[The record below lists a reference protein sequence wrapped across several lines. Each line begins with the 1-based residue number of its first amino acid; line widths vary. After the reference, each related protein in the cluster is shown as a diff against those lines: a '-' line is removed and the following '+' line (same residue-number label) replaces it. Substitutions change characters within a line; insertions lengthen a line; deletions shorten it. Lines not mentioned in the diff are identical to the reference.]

1 MSKFS
6 IVFSLALALISFAS
20 SAAER
25 VGDWYVNIPASV
37 FAQMS
42 SSERTCAER
51 ATSLFNKNSFKAAA
65 AEWKRF
71 QTEFITTAS
80 EDVAA
85 WAAFFYAFSLDKAK
99 ERFKAVEMFGE
110 AIELYPDSFASGL
123 ALYFRARSH
132 IENGNTTKGIEDLV
146 QFVSNPDFNTHHVA
160 YAAYNT
166 LAWDSLSKGKVQEA
180 ISYWTSVKELPSRG
194 NLSIWRS
201 ATWQLTLLRCL
212 SNPAAEIS
220 AIANNTEVD
229 FERRRVLLRE
239 WRRNMWNALTRPNS
253 VVEAYFKK
261 ESKKAD
267 IKVARNEYLKKMA
280 VAFSKIASPVY
291 KKCDGGDWELLI
303 DDYET
308 VAELMPKNVAKA
320 IERIVTALQAT
331 QDKKLRS
338 SRASSFITKLSNN
351 GRNSEA
357 RLLLDC
363 ITEPERRAWKGAE
376 LGWKSRDGKFIL
388 ENLDFLEKS
397 ADPEVVRKAKLD
409 RARCCK
415 ELTRDYD
422 TAIKIWNE
430 YPNPPST
437 LWQIAEAQR
446 LAGRKKIAQ
455 GVLDEICG
463 VFPSDAAHAMLRK
476 GDWYAADSDK
486 KSAIACYRKILQHG
500 DWKKSSAASQAHQR
514 LERYGIATGG
524 AVLNEVH

>member
-1 MSKFS
+1 MFRFLTFFA
-6 IVFSLALALISFAS
+6 IILISLCS
-20 SAAER
+20 VAAER
-25 VGDWYVNIPASV
+25 VGDWYVNIPSSV

-51 ATSLFNKNSFKAAA
+51 ATSLFNQNSFKASA

-99 ERFKAVEMFGE
+99 ERFKAVEMFSE
-110 AIELYPDSFASGL
+110 AIELYPDCFASSL
-123 ALYFRARSH
+123 ALYFRGRSY
-132 IENGNTTKGIEDLV
+132 IENGNSAKGIEDLV
-146 QFVSNPDFNTHHVA
+146 QFVSNPDSNTHPVA

-166 LAWDSLSKGKVQEA
+166 LAWDSLSKGKIEEA
-180 ISYWTSVKELPSRG
+180 ISYWTSVKELPMRG
-194 NLSIWRS
+194 NPNIWRNVS
-201 ATWQLTLLRCL
+201 WQLTLLRSL
-212 SNPAAEIS
+212 SNPVAEIS
-220 AIANNTEVD
+220 AIANNTEVE

-239 WRRNMWNALTRPNS
+239 WRRNMWNALTHPNT
-253 VVEAYFKK
+253 VVDAYFKK
-261 ESKKAD
+261 DNKKVD
-267 IKVARNEYLKKMA
+267 LKVARKEYLKKMA
-280 VAFSKIASPVY
+280 VAFSKIASPIY

-303 DDYET
+303 DEFDT
-308 VAELMPKNVAKA
+308 VTELMPQNTSKA
-320 IERIVTALQAT
+320 IERIVKALQET
-331 QDKKLRS
+331 KSKS
-338 SRASSFITKLSNN
+338 SRASSFITKLSNS
-351 GRNSEA
+351 GRNKEA
-357 RLLLDC
+357 RLFLDF
-363 ITEPERRAWKGAE
+363 ISEPERRAWKGVE
-376 LGWKSRDGKFIL
+376 LGWKVRDGKFIL

-415 ELTRDYD
+415 EITRDYD

-463 VFPSDAAHAMLRK
+463 VFPSDAPHAMLRK

-486 KSAIACYRKILQHG
+486 KSAISCYRKILQHG